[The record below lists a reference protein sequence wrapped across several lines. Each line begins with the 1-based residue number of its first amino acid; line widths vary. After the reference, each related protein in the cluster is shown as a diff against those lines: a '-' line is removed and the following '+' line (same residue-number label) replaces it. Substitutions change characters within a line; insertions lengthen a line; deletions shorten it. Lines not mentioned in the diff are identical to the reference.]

1 MLVRDL
7 VEDLGRFSEGS
18 SSDFEAPAPECIFLF
33 AVLSGTERDPYGLF
47 FNPEVFEMEI
57 LWPAI
62 PAEFLDP
69 EPPEDPKELAQR
81 IKDIIQFRV
90 TDPLSKPRY
99 SSTIASEYLKLER
112 MKSLLT
118 DEGPMGIAFRLIR
131 KACQELWTLIVSEK
145 IPRICEH
152 HEIIYLN
159 VCPRC
164 YIPEERIRPRV
175 YRTEKMPSAYH
186 DAIKV
191 MEKPKLCAS
200 RLGRLFRL
208 EAKSLSS
215 VFLAFLVTERIYN
228 VEDGAGY
235 RLLEKAWGY
244 KPTFLGVD
252 PYFYFSF
259 ERYLAEVLLEIFKKG
274 EDSSNFLEYAARH
287 PNYSGHMEP
296 LSYLEFLRHIK
307 DNETIYHKPI
317 SPEKFTEI
325 LLLALIATADY
336 TLRNLSVQFLLEAFN
351 RHVWPL
357 FRRAGKYYDAYLEHA
372 SESFSI
378 KQGYVNL
385 FISGSSFS
393 LSFGNDYHFNGKL
406 KEILLMYHASEQ
418 PFDPR
423 VSNSEYGIWPK
434 DRRIQFRGVTLF
446 FSKDRQEDLESALDL
461 VLKFRETAG
470 FDLFLRRKDKDDV

>member
-1 MLVRDL
+1 M
-7 VEDLGRFSEGS
+7 
-18 SSDFEAPAPECIFLF
+18 
-33 AVLSGTERDPYGLF
+33 
-47 FNPEVFEMEI
+47 
-57 LWPAI
+57 
-62 PAEFLDP
+62 
-69 EPPEDPKELAQR
+69 
-81 IKDIIQFRV
+81 
-90 TDPLSKPRY
+90 
-99 SSTIASEYLKLER
+99 
-112 MKSLLT
+112 
-118 DEGPMGIAFRLIR
+118 
-131 KACQELWTLIVSEK
+131 
-145 IPRICEH
+145 
-152 HEIIYLN
+152 
-159 VCPRC
+159 
-164 YIPEERIRPRV
+164 
-175 YRTEKMPSAYH
+175 
-186 DAIKV
+186 
-191 MEKPKLCAS
+191 
-200 RLGRLFRL
+200 
-208 EAKSLSS
+208 
-215 VFLAFLVTERIYN
+215 
-228 VEDGAGY
+228 
-235 RLLEKAWGY
+235 
-244 KPTFLGVD
+244 
-252 PYFYFSF
+252 
-259 ERYLAEVLLEIFKKG
+259 FKKG

-307 DNETIYHKPI
+307 NNETIYHKPI

-351 RHVWPL
+351 HHVWPL
-357 FRRAGKYYDAYLEHA
+357 FRRAGKYYNAYLEHA